1 MFLFVVPFFR
11 NFGNIKSFNCCKDTV
26 ICITKQVKIGLF
38 FNILYFMENVRGVSD
53 RFIEAFNKLLEAG
66 KVSDQKDFSTQIGI
80 SSSMFTEISKGRSNV
95 GMKAIQN
102 IVLLFGIS
110 SDWLLTGKGE
120 MLKSDAT
127 KREETID
134 ASVSLIP
141 TIGKPYYD
149 VDFLGGFDDVFNDQT
164 AIPMHN
170 IIIQGF
176 ERVQLWCNVSGH
188 SMEPQINHGDIIGLR
203 ECTVNDIQYG
213 EVYAV
218 VLDSLRTIKKIRKA
232 SDPAMLRYIPIN
244 TEDFD
249 EQEFAINRITK
260 VYEVIGS
267 ISKFF

>member
-1 MFLFVVPFFR
+1 ME
-11 NFGNIKSFNCCKDTV
+11 KS
-26 ICITKQVKIGLF
+26 IG
-38 FNILYFMENVRGVSD
+38 
-53 RFIEAFNKLLEAG
+53 A
-66 KVSDQKDFSTQIGI
+66 
-80 SSSMFTEISKGRSNV
+80 SKGVLSR
-95 GMKAIQN
+95 AIANGTDIQSKWIQILVDN
-102 IVLLFGIS
+102 YPIYS
-110 SDWLLTGKGE
+110 TDWLLTGRGE

-127 KREETID
+127 KRREEAID

-164 AIPMHN
+164 SIPMHN

-249 EQEFAINRITK
+249 EQEFAINRIIK

>member
-1 MFLFVVPFFR
+1 ME
-11 NFGNIKSFNCCKDTV
+11 KS
-26 ICITKQVKIGLF
+26 IG
-38 FNILYFMENVRGVSD
+38 
-53 RFIEAFNKLLEAG
+53 A
-66 KVSDQKDFSTQIGI
+66 
-80 SSSMFTEISKGRSNV
+80 SKGVLSR
-95 GMKAIQN
+95 AIANGTDIQSKWIQILVDN
-102 IVLLFGIS
+102 YPIYS
-110 SDWLLTGKGE
+110 TDWLLTGRGE

-127 KREETID
+127 KRREETID

-164 AIPMHN
+164 STPMHN

-249 EQEFAINRITK
+249 EQEFAINRIIK

>member
-1 MFLFVVPFFR
+1 
-11 NFGNIKSFNCCKDTV
+11 
-26 ICITKQVKIGLF
+26 
-38 FNILYFMENVRGVSD
+38 
-53 RFIEAFNKLLEAG
+53 
-66 KVSDQKDFSTQIGI
+66 
-80 SSSMFTEISKGRSNV
+80 
-95 GMKAIQN
+95 
-102 IVLLFGIS
+102 
-110 SDWLLTGKGE
+110 
-120 MLKSDAT
+120 MLKSNDI
-127 KREETID
+127 KRDESTEGT
-134 ASVSLIP
+134 VSFVP
-141 TIGKPYYD
+141 TVGKPYYD

-164 AIPMHN
+164 ALPMHN

-244 TEDFD
+244 TKDFD
-249 EQEFAINRITK
+249 EQEFAINRIIK

>member
-11 NFGNIKSFNCCKDTV
+11 NFGNIKTFNCCKGRQDISTMQENRQEKSP
-26 ICITKQVKIGLF
+26 IKQKILLF
-38 FNILYFMENVRGVSD
+38 LEYSGVSLYEFYKKSGVT
-53 RFIEAFNKLLEAG
+53 RGILT
-66 KVSDQKDFSTQIGI
+66 QSTGI
-80 SSSMFTEISKGRSNV
+80 SEE
-95 GMKAIQN
+95 N
-102 IVLLFGIS
+102 IARFLAYAPEVNPS
-110 SDWLLTGKGE
+110 WLLTGKGE
-120 MLKSDAT
+120 MLKSNDI
-127 KREETID
+127 KRDESTEGT
-134 ASVSLIP
+134 VSFVP
-141 TIGKPYYD
+141 TVGKPYYD

-164 AIPMHN
+164 ALPMHN

-249 EQEFAINRITK
+249 EQEFAINRIIK

>member
-1 MFLFVVPFFR
+1 MGTILSR
-11 NFGNIKSFNCCKDTV
+11 IQDIANNEHITISAMEKS
-26 ICITKQVKIGLF
+26 IG
-38 FNILYFMENVRGVSD
+38 
-53 RFIEAFNKLLEAG
+53 A
-66 KVSDQKDFSTQIGI
+66 
-80 SSSMFTEISKGRSNV
+80 SKGVLSR
-95 GMKAIQN
+95 AIANGTDIQSKWIQILVDN
-102 IVLLFGIS
+102 YPIYS
-110 SDWLLTGKGE
+110 TDWLLTGRGE

-127 KREETID
+127 KRREETID

-164 AIPMHN
+164 SIPMHN

-232 SDPAMLRYIPIN
+232 SDPEMLRYIPIN

-249 EQEFAINRITK
+249 EQEFAINRIIK

>member
-1 MFLFVVPFFR
+1 MKTFSSEKIIERLKEALEIHSDSALAER
-11 NFGNIKSFNCCKDTV
+11 LM
-26 ICITKQVKIGLF
+26 ITKGTLSNWKARNSLDF
-38 FNILYFMENVRGVSD
+38 E
-53 RFIEAFNKLLEAG
+53 
-66 KVSDQKDFSTQIGI
+66 KVFSFCDHI
-80 SSSMFTEISKGRSNV
+80 S
-95 GMKAIQN
+95 A
-102 IVLLFGIS
+102 
-110 SDWLLTGKGE
+110 DWLLTGKGE
-120 MLKSDAT
+120 MLKSDTT
-127 KREETID
+127 KRREKAID

-249 EQEFAINRITK
+249 EQEFAINRIIK

>member
-1 MFLFVVPFFR
+1 MKTFSSEKIIERLKEALEINSDSALAERLKVTKGTLSNWKAR
-11 NFGNIKSFNCCKDTV
+11 NSLDF
-26 ICITKQVKIGLF
+26 
-38 FNILYFMENVRGVSD
+38 E
-53 RFIEAFNKLLEAG
+53 
-66 KVSDQKDFSTQIGI
+66 KVFSVCDLI
-80 SSSMFTEISKGRSNV
+80 SV
-95 GMKAIQN
+95 
-102 IVLLFGIS
+102 
-110 SDWLLTGKGE
+110 DWLLTGKGE
-120 MLKSDAT
+120 MLKSNDI
-127 KREETID
+127 KRDESTEG
-134 ASVSLIP
+134 AVSFVP
-141 TIGKPYYD
+141 TVGKPYYD

-164 AIPMHN
+164 ALPMHN

-249 EQEFAINRITK
+249 EQEFAINRIIK
-260 VYEVIGS
+260 VDEVIGS